1 MRGKH
6 QHLEGFKLQED

>member
-6 QHLEGFKLQED
+6 HHLEGFKLQED